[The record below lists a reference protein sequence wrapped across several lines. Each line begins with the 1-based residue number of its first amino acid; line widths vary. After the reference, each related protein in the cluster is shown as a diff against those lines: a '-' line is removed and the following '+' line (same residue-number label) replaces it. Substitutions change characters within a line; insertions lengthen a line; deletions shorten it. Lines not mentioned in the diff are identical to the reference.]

1 MAQEIPETQ
10 ETPPV
15 TTKTWADLG
24 LSADLL
30 EQIAKAGYER
40 PTPVQ
45 AEAIPLAVEGRDLL
59 ASAQTG
65 TGKTAAFVLPIIER
79 FKGKEGTFCV
89 ILSPTR
95 EIALQT
101 QAVVEQFGKPHGLR
115 SVSLIGGI
123 DLKLDAAALQTYPQ
137 ILVATPG
144 RLCDHLERGNV
155 WLEFIRVVVLDE
167 ADRMLDMGFAD
178 QLSKIMNEVPED
190 RQTMLFSATFPRSVE
205 MLARKILYEPARVAI
220 GRTSAA
226 GATITQFL
234 RFMKEEAKT
243 SELMRLI
250 DREKGSI
257 IVFVRSKDRA
267 TKLWR
272 SLHSR
277 GIYDANTIHSDKLQ
291 AHREQ
296 ALAEFKEGKCR
307 ILIATDVAG
316 RGIHVD
322 DVAHVV
328 NFDIPLEPEDYIH
341 RIGRTGRKGATGVAT
356 SFATS
361 ADRGLLRDIE
371 KLLGKPIDPN
381 ARMPEASPRHS
392 EGGESRGPR
401 PEGSGGGQRRR
412 RRGGRGGGGGGRSGP
427 QSPQG

>member
-1 MAQEIPETQ
+1 
-10 ETPPV
+10 
-15 TTKTWADLG
+15 
-24 LSADLL
+24 
-30 EQIAKAGYER
+30 
-40 PTPVQ
+40 
-45 AEAIPLAVEGRDLL
+45 
-59 ASAQTG
+59 
-65 TGKTAAFVLPIIER
+65 
-79 FKGKEGTFCV
+79 
-89 ILSPTR
+89 
-95 EIALQT
+95 
-101 QAVVEQFGKPHGLR
+101 
-115 SVSLIGGI
+115 
-123 DLKLDAAALQTYPQ
+123 
-137 ILVATPG
+137 
-144 RLCDHLERGNV
+144 
-155 WLEFIRVVVLDE
+155 
-167 ADRMLDMGFAD
+167 MLDMGFAD
-178 QLSKIMNEVPED
+178 QLNRIMNDVPED
-190 RQTMLFSATFPRSVE
+190 RQTLLFSATFPRSVE
-205 MLARKILYEPARVAI
+205 MLARKILYDPARVAI

-226 GATITQFL
+226 GSTITQYL
-234 RFMKEEAKT
+234 RFMKEEAKN

-371 KLLGKPIDPN
+371 KLLGRPIDPN
-381 ARMPEASPRHS
+381 ARMPEPSPAGQRP
-392 EGGESRGPR
+392 ESRGEGPR
-401 PEGSGGGQRRR
+401 PSGGGQRRR
-412 RRGGRGGGGGGRSGP
+412 RRGGRGGGGRP
-427 QSPQG
+427 PAQSRG

>member
-1 MAQEIPETQ
+1 VVEKRWE
-10 ETPPV
+10 
-15 TTKTWADLG
+15 DLG
-24 LSADLL
+24 LSPVLL
-30 EQIAKAGYER
+30 EQIARAGYKN

-123 DLKLDAAALQTYPQ
+123 DLRLDSQALQTYPQ

-155 WLEFIRVVVLDE
+155 WLEFIRVVVLAE

-190 RQTMLFSATFPRSVE
+190 RQTMLFSATFPKSVE
-205 MLARKILYEPARVAI
+205 VLARKILYDPARVAI

-226 GATITQFL
+226 GSTITQHL

-243 SELMRLI
+243 SELLRLI

-277 GIYDANTIHSDKLQ
+277 GIYDANTIHSDKRQ
-291 AHREQ
+291 SDREL

-328 NFDIPLEPEDYIH
+328 NFDIPLEAEDYVH
-341 RIGRTGRKGATGVAT
+341 RIGRTGRKGATGQAT

-361 ADRGLLRDIE
+361 GDRGLLRDIE
-371 KLLGKPIDPN
+371 RLLGHPIAGN
-381 ARMPEASPRHS
+381 GVENSAPEAGRSGEAGQARASSDAQQPRD
-392 EGGESRGPR
+392 P
-401 PEGSGGGQRRR
+401 QRRR
-412 RRGGRGGGGGGRSGP
+412 RPRGRRGGRGSGGGGGGGGKPSV
-427 QSPQG
+427 